1 MWKER
6 LTKKLETAKQ
16 KPVFYIVAANVK
28 ALYPSLY
35 KDTATKA
42 LECALEKHS
51 DYSAEACKIICR
63 TEQNLPEQCGHSI
76 WRPTVHTKKRN
87 RNR

>member
-6 LTKKLETAKQ
+6 LTKKLETEKQ
-16 KPVFYIVAANVK
+16 KPMFYIVAADVK

-35 KDTATKA
+35 RDTVTKA

-51 DYSAEACKIICR
+51 DCSAEARKIIVELNKIC
-63 TEQNLPEQCGHSI
+63 HSI
-76 WRPTVHTKKRN
+76 WRPIVHTKKRSHN
-87 RNR
+87 R

>member
-16 KPVFYIVAANVK
+16 KPVFYIVAADVK

-35 KDTATKA
+35 GDTVTKA

-51 DYSAEACKIICR
+51 DYSAEARKIIV
-63 TEQNLPEQCGHSI
+63 ELKQNLPEECGHSI
-76 WRPTVHTKKRN
+76 WRPIVHTKKRN
-87 RNR
+87 HNR

>member
-6 LTKKLETAKQ
+6 LTNKLETAKQ
-16 KPVFYIVAANVK
+16 KPVFYIVAADVK

-35 KDTATKA
+35 GDIVTKA

-51 DYSAEACKIICR
+51 DYSA
-63 TEQNLPEQCGHSI
+63 
-76 WRPTVHTKKRN
+76 
-87 RNR
+87 